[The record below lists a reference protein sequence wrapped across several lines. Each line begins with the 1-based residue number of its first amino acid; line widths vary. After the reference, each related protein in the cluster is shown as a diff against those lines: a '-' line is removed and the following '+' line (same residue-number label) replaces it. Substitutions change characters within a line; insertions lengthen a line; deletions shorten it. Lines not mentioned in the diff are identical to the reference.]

1 MNRPGIPPVTPVTPV
16 TAVTPVPVAK
26 RADPVPRSPDIN
38 QPSPGATKEKGH
50 WVTLHG
56 HKVYISDDG
65 KLHFGGPDT
74 PGVSPKDPGFHAK
87 VAHSLASAPTHRDH
101 DPDGTGGV
109 GPFLTVQRDAQTHSV
124 HHTALSR
131 EGSTAVIRQDAVAQG
146 ADPGQGPR
154 TVEVG
159 GMYSPDHQ
167 MLWERDPLAA
177 DTDTSAQSHPKAL
190 ELARRFIVARHAS
203 KLAQYAAHHLAT
215 VRAGP
220 LAGSGIMAGIRRG
233 VAAAGRHFGLT
244 NRGARQTNHSTG
256 DWVRWYRR
264 SRAAQA
270 ARTGTPDADPQA
282 GKPPDSPWSS
292 GMGRPPSL
300 KLVDGRTWP
309 THLSPDS
316 IPEAPSHDAI
326 AQGTHVPEGWSE
338 HPGDALPA
346 TPGKRPVGLRD
357 NGVPLPAGRSI
368 SELRNPVTGMTVSTF
383 FSSRPNGMSPT
394 GGGSAEEWGNL
405 SSVVSRNGA
414 SLTRVNAVGTVSDA
428 RRVSG
433 RLAGW
438 VDTQMAADTPPP
450 SSTAPDARRSGDAGA
465 PRPGGEPAGSLAD
478 RHVGIDQELAPPPDG
493 SVLAPDPSLPST
505 PYVPSP
511 KWPRQIDADAVSDQ
525 PAYLPAQSRYD
536 GVNTT
541 VDGADPRQTFRVDG
555 RPLAPGMGIVEYR
568 NSRTG
573 IRTTGHFTR
582 APEGAVHGDGSAH
595 GPFQVTVTGRDGQ
608 LSTTLHGNGS
618 ARQVWGEA
626 AQVHNWAN
634 EYRGQWPDDAPARN
648 PDGSEES
655 GLPPAPPHDP
665 WWENALGGGGAD
677 WSPPG
682 ETEQEWAVR
691 MAEQARIQH
700 EQQVAASVALA
711 EGRAKMEE
719 SLKDQDADPDA
730 DTDRPD
736 VFSADDAELLRARD
750 PITAAL
756 CNNQFTVNFL
766 DPADARLQGVS
777 PGLRARHRRFV
788 EHHIFGRSIHPREYG
803 EMVGALDGSMV
814 TVSMSGDPSNPDAS
828 TVNISTNLQGPNGYS
843 SSRTIFWKSLTGL
856 NAAANGLFPDY
867 VATDS
872 QSGTSDPSAPK
883 GQWTCYNAFFRNNDT
898 SAQGNGARVLARQIR
913 KLQQIGI
920 GMLSVTAAGNH
931 ATAQRGGFV
940 GYTVW
945 PKLGYD
951 ARLHK
956 LDIDMLRQWAIQNPD
971 PLYPEPAGL
980 DQMTT
985 LSELHASKE
994 GRGFWYRWGGERSLV
1009 FDTRPGSA
1017 QVDKQAGYLK
1027 TAKNGTRNL
1036 LGHKV
1041 GISLGPLPTSPNPLL
1056 PGRTG
1061 T

>member
-1 MNRPGIPPVTPVTPV
+1 MNRPGIPRGTPVT
-16 TAVTPVPVAK
+16 VAK
-26 RADPVPRSPDIN
+26 RADPVPRSPHGQDA
-38 QPSPGATKEKGH
+38 SRGATKEKGH

-74 PGVSPKDPGFHAK
+74 PGVSPRDPGFHAK
-87 VAHSLASAPTHRDH
+87 VAHSLASAPTHPDH

-131 EGSTAVIRQDAVAQG
+131 QGSTAVIRQAAVAEG
-146 ADPGQGPR
+146 SDPGQGAR
-154 TVEVG
+154 HVELG
-159 GMYSPDHQ
+159 GSFDPDHQ
-167 MLWERDPLAA
+167 MLWEPNYSIDDPARSHSEALA
-177 DTDTSAQSHPKAL
+177 
-190 ELARRFIVARHAS
+190 LARRGIIDRHART
-203 KLAQYAAHHLAT
+203 LAQYADHHLGT
-215 VRAGP
+215 VRAGS

-244 NRGARQTNHSTG
+244 NRGAAQTSHSTG
-256 DWVRWYRR
+256 DWIRWYQRF
-264 SRAAQA
+264 RAAQA
-270 ARTGTPDADPQA
+270 ARAYKQDAAAQA
-282 GKPPDSPWSS
+282 GKPKDSPWSS
-292 GMGRPPSL
+292 VPGRPPGL

-309 THLSPDS
+309 TQLSPES
-316 IPEAPSHDAI
+316 IPEAPGHDAI

-383 FSSRPNGMSPT
+383 FSSRPNGMAPT

-414 SLTRVNAVGTVSDA
+414 ALTRVNAVGTVSDA

-438 VDTQMAADTPPP
+438 VDAQMAADTPPP

-465 PRPGGEPAGSLAD
+465 PRPDGEPTGSLAD
-478 RHVGIDQELAPPPDG
+478 QHVGTDQELAPPPDG
-493 SVLAPDPSLPST
+493 SVSSPDPSLPSA
-505 PYVPSP
+505 PYVSPP

-525 PAYLPAQSRYD
+525 PAYLPLQSRYD

-618 ARQVWGEA
+618 ARQVWGVA

-634 EYRGQWPDDAPARN
+634 EYRGQWPENAPARN
-648 PDGSEES
+648 PDGSEAVA
-655 GLPPAPPHDP
+655 LPPAPPPDP
-665 WWENALGGGGAD
+665 FWGAVVGGSSAD

-682 ETEQEWAVR
+682 ETDEERAVR
-691 MAEQARIQH
+691 VAEQARIQY
-700 EQQVAASVALA
+700 EQQLAASATLA

-750 PITAAL
+750 PVTAAL

-766 DPADARLQGVS
+766 DSTDVRLQGGS
-777 PGLRARHRRFV
+777 PGLQVRHRRFV
-788 EHHIFGRSIHPREYG
+788 EHHIFGRSLHPREYG

-814 TVSMSGDPSNPDAS
+814 TVSVSGDPSNPDAS
-828 TVNISTNLQGPNGYS
+828 TVDISTSLQGPDGYS
-843 SSRTIFWKSLTGL
+843 SSRIISWKTLAQL
-856 NAAANGLFPDY
+856 NANAQGLFPDY
-867 VATDS
+867 VATAS
-872 QSGTSDPSAPK
+872 QSGTSGPSASK
-883 GQWTCYNAFFRNNDT
+883 GQWTCYNAFFKNNDT

-931 ATAQRGGFV
+931 ATAQRSGFV

-951 ARLHK
+951 ALLHK
-956 LDIDMLRQWAIQNPD
+956 GDIDMLRQWAIRNPD
-971 PLYPEPAGL
+971 PQYPEPAGL

-985 LSELHASKE
+985 FSELHASKA
-994 GRGFWYRWGGERSLV
+994 GRDFWYRYGGERSLV

-1017 QVDKQAGYLK
+1017 QVAKQAEYLK
-1027 TAKNGTRNL
+1027 TAKNGTKDP
-1036 LGHKV
+1036 LGQKT

-1061 T
+1061 P

>member
-16 TAVTPVPVAK
+16 TVAK
-26 RADPVPRSPDIN
+26 RADPVPRSPDS
-38 QPSPGATKEKGH
+38 QQSSPGATKEKGH
-50 WVTLHG
+50 WVTIHG
-56 HKVYISDDG
+56 HKVFISDDG
-65 KLHFGGPDT
+65 KLHFGGPDA
-74 PGVSPKDPGFHAK
+74 PGVSPKDPGFHQK

-383 FSSRPNGMSPT
+383 FSSRPNGMAPT

-438 VDTQMAADTPPP
+438 VDTQVAADTPPP

-465 PRPGGEPAGSLAD
+465 PRPGGEPTGSLAD
-478 RHVGIDQELAPPPDG
+478 QHVGIDQELAPPPDG
-493 SVLAPDPSLPST
+493 SVLSPDPSLTST
-505 PYVPSP
+505 PYVPPP
-511 KWPRQIDADAVSDQ
+511 KWPRQIDASAVSDQ
-525 PAYLPAQSRYD
+525 PASLPADSRYD
-536 GVNTT
+536 GANTT

-555 RPLAPGMGIVEYR
+555 RPLARGMGIVEYR
-568 NSRTG
+568 NTRTG

-582 APEGAVHGDGSAH
+582 APEGAVHGEGSAH

-626 AQVHNWAN
+626 ARVHNWAN
-634 EYRGQWPDDAPARN
+634 AYRGQWPEDAPARN

-655 GLPPAPPHDP
+655 DLPPAPPHDP
-665 WWENALGGGGAD
+665 FWGVVGGTPD
-677 WSPPG
+677 WAPPG
-682 ETEQEWAVR
+682 ETDEER
-691 MAEQARIQH
+691 DLRLAEQVRQWH
-700 EQQVAASVALA
+700 EEAAQKEAELVA
-711 EGRAKMEE
+711 GRAHMEAR
-719 SLKDQDADPDA
+719 LKDQDADPDA
-730 DTDRPD
+730 DTDRPA
-736 VFSADDAELLRARD
+736 SLTDDDRKLLGDRD
-750 PITAAL
+750 PVTASL
-756 CNNQFTVNFL
+756 CNDQFTVSISQS
-766 DPADARLQGVS
+766 DDVRLQGGS
-777 PGLRARHRRFV
+777 PGLHARHRRFV
-788 EHHIFGRSIHPREYG
+788 EHAIFGRSLHPKEYG
-803 EMVGALDGSMV
+803 QMVGALDGSHV
-814 TVSMSGDPSNPDAS
+814 TVSLNGDPANP
-828 TVNISTNLQGPNGYS
+828 TGCVVLINTKLNGNNGYS
-843 SSRTIFWKSLTGL
+843 STRQIYWKSLAEL
-856 NAAANGLFPDY
+856 NATAKGLFPDY

-872 QSGTSDPSAPK
+872 PSGTSGSSVSK
-883 GQWTCYNAFFRNNDT
+883 GQWACYNAFFRNDPT

-913 KLQQIGI
+913 KLQQLGI

-931 ATAQRGGFV
+931 ATAKKGGFV

-951 ARLHK
+951 ARFEK
-956 LDIDMLRQWAIQNPD
+956 GDIDTLRQWAMREPD
-971 PLYPEPAGL
+971 PAYPEPAGL
-980 DQMTT
+980 DQLTT
-985 LSELHASKE
+985 FSDLHASKE
-994 GRGFWYRWGGERSLV
+994 GRDFWYRYGGQRSFV

-1017 QVDKQAGYLK
+1017 QVAKQAEYLK
-1027 TAKNGTRNL
+1027 TAKNGNRNL
-1036 LGHKV
+1036 FGSKV
-1041 GISLGPLPTSPNPLL
+1041 GISLGALPTSPNPLL

-1061 T
+1061 P